1 MRILVIDD
9 NSNSLQ
15 SLCLVLKDLGHE
27 PRGMEDPVAA
37 LAVARKEY
45 FPLIITDIR
54 MPGLSGLE
62 LLTEL
67 KNDPFTKPCDV
78 VLITGHGDMAT
89 AVEALRKG
97 AYDYLNKPINAR
109 ELSAGKGER
118 LSHLVGDN
126 ATPNYSPTKLG
137 SRKDVVWERLIL
149 DRGKRRLCGCRRAES
164 KHIRERT
171 VPAKY
176 AICARIR
183 RPSGRCKDS

>member
-67 KNDPFTKPCDV
+67 KNDPFTKPGEV
-78 VLITGHGDMAT
+78 VLITGTNPT
-89 AVEALRKG
+89 APPSSRPWWSG
-97 AYDYLNKPINAR
+97 P
-109 ELSAGKGER
+109 
-118 LSHLVGDN
+118 
-126 ATPNYSPTKLG
+126 PNTSP
-137 SRKDVVWERLIL
+137 
-149 DRGKRRLCGCRRAES
+149 
-164 KHIRERT
+164 
-171 VPAKY
+171 
-176 AICARIR
+176 
-183 RPSGRCKDS
+183 